1 MSEILVRLED
11 GRGVITLAEPFFESD
26 EQTNVY
32 NEWLRYYSSLFA
44 ALFPA
49 EAYGSLAGLG
59 SRNIT
64 GERGNEHATK

>member
-11 GRGVITLAEPFFESD
+11 GSGVTLAEPFFESD
-26 EQTNVY
+26 KQTNVY

-49 EAYGSLAGLG
+49 DAYGSLAGLG
-59 SRNIT
+59 SPNIK
-64 GERGNEHATK
+64 GETRE

>member
-26 EQTNVY
+26 KQTNVY

-59 SRNIT
+59 SPNIT
-64 GERGNEHATK
+64 GRKRE

>member
-32 NEWLRYYSSLFA
+32 NEAFRQYSRLFA

-49 EAYGSLAGLG
+49 DAYGSLAGLG
-59 SRNIT
+59 SPNIK
-64 GERGNEHATK
+64 GETRE